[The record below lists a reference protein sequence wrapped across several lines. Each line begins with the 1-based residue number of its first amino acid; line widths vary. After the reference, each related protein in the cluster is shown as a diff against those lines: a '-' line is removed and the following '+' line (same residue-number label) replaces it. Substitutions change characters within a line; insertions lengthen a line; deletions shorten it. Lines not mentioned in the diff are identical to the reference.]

1 MDSFEWNKIFAALL
15 VAVLASQLIGWFSD
29 VLYHNDPP
37 EKPAYAINVPG
48 EEDDAATDQKAEPA
62 EPQVAT
68 IAVRLQDAS
77 ADKGARAFRRCQACH
92 KIADGGQHGVGPDLY
107 NVVGSDIAGKDGY
120 NYSTAVAGLDG
131 QWTYANLD
139 RWLTDPQAMG
149 SGSKMV
155 MKVGDPEDRADL
167 IAYLRANT
175 DNPPPLPDPAGNGDD
190 DGDGESDTAETD
202 ATADPGAEEG

>member
-1 MDSFEWNKIFAALL
+1 M

-29 VLYHNDPP
+29 ALYHNEPP

-48 EEDDAATDQKAEPA
+48 EEDDAATDQQAEPA

-92 KIADGGQHGVGPDLY
+92 KIGDGSQHGVGPDLY

-120 NYSTAVAGLDG
+120 NYSTAVAGLEG

-155 MKVGDPEDRADL
+155 MKVGDPDDRADL

-175 DNPPPLPDPAGNGDD
+175 DNPPALPDAAAGSETGDS
-190 DGDGESDTAETD
+190 ETANTD
-202 ATADPGAEEG
+202 AAADSPPDEG